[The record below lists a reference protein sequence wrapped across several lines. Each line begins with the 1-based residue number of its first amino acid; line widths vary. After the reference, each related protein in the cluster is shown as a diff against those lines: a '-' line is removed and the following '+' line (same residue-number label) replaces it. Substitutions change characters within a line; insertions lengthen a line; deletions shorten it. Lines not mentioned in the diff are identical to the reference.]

1 MESGEEPAGGCEA
14 AFAEAQRWVEA
25 VTGKSFGTKS
35 FRAALENG
43 VLLCD
48 LINKIK
54 PGIIKKINRLSTPI
68 AGLDNIN
75 VFLKACENIG
85 LKEAQLFHP
94 GDLQDLSNRVTV
106 KPEET
111 NRRVKNVLITLYW
124 LGRKA
129 QSNPHYNGPY
139 LNLKAFEKLLG
150 QALTKALEESSSLK
164 RSGRDSGYGD
174 IWSIDRGEAFS
185 SISHKR
191 DDSFDSL
198 DSFGS
203 RSSASFSSDITL
215 KGGSEGCGSDTD
227 SELPYKMHNS
237 HKDDMSYR
245 RLSAVEP
252 KPLTDFNRFLPSKSK
267 PSAYM
272 PAPLRKKRIE
282 KNEDNRRS
290 WASPVSTESD
300 GTLSSNQKSQ
310 RHLDLKVESNPTIHI
325 HSKFSEYFDDEEERA
340 ISIPDIEKD
349 DLYVRK
355 LNSAVTKAMV
365 SFDKFLPKFWT
376 PEELEWKKIKKYS
389 SKSWYKEFQGFSQF
403 SLLQALQKYT
413 DYLSSETK
421 TKIDPTSG
429 PRLVTCRKNV
439 SFTPGYS
446 QKETE
451 NGELYP
457 DLENDDLFVRRTGAS
472 HVNPVVLQDPDYFK
486 KSSKQEPSLE
496 GEIILQPREEQT
508 VIPDLE
514 KDDMIVRKAQAQ
526 KKAVP
531 LSGAPDK
538 YHPALFPDP
547 WSLPEEI
554 RSKFLCLLEKS
565 STLQEKKNAGMVL
578 SPSLRQKDDMLTR
591 KIDSWKVGS
600 IVQPISF
607 IPGPCSEEDWKKW
620 EAIRE
625 ASKVRHKKRQMVERL
640 FQKLSDEH
648 GSKSLT
654 DISADELQSMRK
666 IRFEELQ
673 KIKAQLQ
680 EQDQRWQ
687 DDLAKWKSRR
697 KSFTSDLQKK
707 KEEREDIE
715 RKTSEVSV
723 RNTKSLK
730 EMQRD
735 REKRDHET
743 YGDNQRTTERKW
755 IYSSYDDVFSEE
767 KTSSRSSVAKDYLVE
782 KDTTDVFKNNE
793 KPLAAPTSKENLQKW
808 ESYATGETQ
817 IPSKSLSEKQSS
829 APLSTH
835 HSVNAQTGSARVSA
849 SLPRSYQKTDTSRL
863 TSVVTPRPFGV
874 HTRGIS
880 SLPRSFTMDD
890 AQKYNGEVD
899 RAKRAPAL
907 FTSNS
912 FSQPETRQPLST
924 TALKSGNEDAE
935 DEEEEEEEE
944 KEEDIKRTYS
954 PISVASAV
962 SQDQDAGSHGLKSE
976 YYTSPDSVTV
986 APSAERR
993 SLPEPEV
1000 SRSRD
1005 QYSEMRISINQKPG
1019 KSHNFGFTANWN
1031 TSGVFVQSIEKGSPA
1046 DLCQLHVD
1054 DEIITVSGTKVSH
1067 MDPAEGEEAIAN
1079 ALETGNL
1086 VMDVRRYGKN
1096 GTSENKWIDA
1106 TSGDHFPTTSSD
1118 ISTKTDFNSSLQNSD
1133 TGAKVIN
1140 GMQADLCS
1148 NEQKESESISLKN
1161 LKRRSQ
1167 FFEQGGSE
1175 SAISDLSVPSI
1186 TVPSRRVWDQEE
1198 ERKRQEKWQKEQER
1212 LLQEKYKREQE
1223 KLREEWLR
1231 AQEEAEKESS
1241 KYQDEEQCVLTAD
1254 TMSITAHV
1262 PLASSWRTV
1271 MGGDADVP
1279 EGGGGSEQGS
1289 QQQQNEKEKDEERR
1303 WLQEEQG
1310 LEEKEILHL
1319 KQKSELQELELEQ
1332 RRKEIEQQYTE
1343 DQKRWAEAEEQHQR
1357 FYKHYDEPKTIED
1370 RSGHFLADRSKSRST
1385 SELDDY
1391 TTNRNGTNNKYLEKS
1406 RNVPDS
1412 QKGSQKEPAMS
1423 QAEAERQQIL
1433 QEMRK
1438 RTSLHT
1444 DNSWIRQRSSSVYK
1458 EPITVHNTLMR
1469 RGESLDNLDSSRTSS
1484 WRHHSWMNQSVSS
1497 SQDYTRPA
1505 PPAGSTSNRAYT
1517 CTPSSNV
1524 APSSTSSVR
1533 TASSTHTLPS
1543 APSPVPCAQSP
1554 TSASQSGSQTRNNV
1568 WLVNATLEDQAR
1580 ELKSE
1585 FETMSSSAMTAI
1597 SDLKLDSQ
1605 PPCEANVDMKPL
1617 LQIEEEVLAADV
1629 DL

>member
-1 MESGEEPAGGCEA
+1 
-14 AFAEAQRWVEA
+14 
-25 VTGKSFGTKS
+25 
-35 FRAALENG
+35 
-43 VLLCD
+43 
-48 LINKIK
+48 
-54 PGIIKKINRLSTPI
+54 
-68 AGLDNIN
+68 
-75 VFLKACENIG
+75 
-85 LKEAQLFHP
+85 
-94 GDLQDLSNRVTV
+94 
-106 KPEET
+106 
-111 NRRVKNVLITLYW
+111 
-124 LGRKA
+124 
-129 QSNPHYNGPY
+129 
-139 LNLKAFEKLLG
+139 
-150 QALTKALEESSSLK
+150 
-164 RSGRDSGYGD
+164 
-174 IWSIDRGEAFS
+174 
-185 SISHKR
+185 
-191 DDSFDSL
+191 
-198 DSFGS
+198 
-203 RSSASFSSDITL
+203 
-215 KGGSEGCGSDTD
+215 
-227 SELPYKMHNS
+227 MHNS

-267 PSAYM
+267 PAAYM

-300 GTLSSNQKSQ
+300 GTLSSQKRSDSEDEDSVYKQ
-310 RHLDLKVESNPTIHI
+310 SSAAIGNEPRLSLDLNSR
-325 HSKFSEYFDDEEERA
+325 YG
-340 ISIPDIEKD
+340 KD
-349 DLYVRK
+349 PNHTKQTAEYVRK
-355 LNSAVTKAMV
+355 SLSQMAEGRKM
-365 SFDKFLPKFWT
+365 
-376 PEELEWKKIKKYS
+376 ES
-389 SKSWYKEFQGFSQF
+389 SDQPSQF

-429 PRLVTCRKNV
+429 PRLITCRKNV
-439 SFTPGYS
+439 SFTPGCS

-457 DLENDDLFVRRTGAS
+457 DLENDDLFVRRTGAF

-486 KSSKQEPSLE
+486 KFSEQEPSLE

-531 LSGAPDK
+531 LSGAPDR

-565 STLQEKKNAGMVL
+565 SMLQEKKNAGVVL
-578 SPSLRQKDDMLTR
+578 SPSSRQKDDMLTR

-600 IVQPISF
+600 VVQPISF

-673 KIKAQLQ
+673 KIKVQLQ

-707 KEEREDIE
+707 KEEREEIE

-743 YGDNQRTTERKW
+743 YGDNQPTTERKW

-767 KTSSRSSVAKDYLVE
+767 KPSSRPSVAKDYLVE
-782 KDTTDVFKNNE
+782 KDTTDGFKNNE
-793 KPLAAPTSKENLQKW
+793 KPLAVPSSTENLQKW

-829 APLSTH
+829 APLSTL

-863 TSVVTPRPFGV
+863 TSVVTPRPFGI

-899 RAKRAPAL
+899 RAKTAPAL

-924 TALKSGNEDAE
+924 TAWKSGVEDA
-935 DEEEEEEEE
+935 EEEEEEG
-944 KEEDIKRTYS
+944 IKRTHV
-954 PISVASAV
+954 PISVASAA
-962 SQDQDAGSHGLKSE
+962 SQDQDAGSHGLKSQ
-976 YYTSPDSVTV
+976 YYTSPDSLTV

-1000 SRSRD
+1000 SRSQD
-1005 QYSEMRISINQKPG
+1005 QYSEMRISINQRPG
-1019 KSHNFGFTANWN
+1019 KSHNFGFTTNWN
-1031 TSGVFVQSIEKGSPA
+1031 NSGVFVQSVEKGSPA

-1054 DEIITVSGTKVSH
+1054 DEIIAVNGTKVSH
-1067 MDPAEGEEAIAN
+1067 MDPSEGEEAIAN

-1096 GTSENKWIDA
+1096 DWGKDQPSLPNVRHKILNLTSLAANIVGTSENKWIDA

-1175 SAISDLSVPSI
+1175 SAISDLPVPSI
-1186 TVPSRRVWDQEE
+1186 SVPRCRVWDQED

-1254 TMSITAHV
+1254 TMSTTAHA

-1271 MGGDADVP
+1271 TGGDAEVP
-1279 EGGGGSEQGS
+1279 EGGGGSEQGA
-1289 QQQQNEKEKDEERR
+1289 QQQQNKGEKDEERK
-1303 WLQEEQG
+1303 WLLEEQG
-1310 LEEKEILHL
+1310 LQEKEILHL

-1332 RRKEIEQQYTE
+1332 RRKEIEQQYAE
-1343 DQKRWAEAEEQHQR
+1343 DQKRWAEAEAEEQHQR
-1357 FYKHYDEPKTIED
+1357 FYKHDDEPETTED

-1391 TTNRNGTNNKYLEKS
+1391 TANRNGQYKKPLGGIARGLLQDELNQKQSVKMQQETKEPEQKVPRRQMLYQMKYNKPEQAGTNNKYLEKS
-1406 RNVPDS
+1406 RNVSDS

-1458 EPITVHNTLMR
+1458 EPITVHSTLMR

-1484 WRHHSWMNQSVSS
+1484 WRQHSWMNQSVSC

-1505 PPAGSTSNRAYT
+1505 PSAGSASNRAYT
-1517 CTPSSNV
+1517 HTPSSSV
-1524 APSSTSSVR
+1524 ASSSTSSVR
-1533 TASSTHTLPS
+1533 TTSLTHTLPS
-1543 APSPVPCAQSP
+1543 APSPVPRAQSP
-1554 TSASQSGSQTRNNV
+1554 TSASQSGSQTRNKSISGKKICSYCNNV
-1568 WLVNATLEDQAR
+1568 LGKGAAMIIESLGLCYHLHCFKCVACKCNLGGSGSGAEVR
-1580 ELKSE
+1580 IRNNELFCNDCYIRFK
-1585 FETMSSSAMTAI
+1585 TG
-1597 SDLKLDSQ
+1597 Q
-1605 PPCEANVDMKPL
+1605 PTSM
-1617 LQIEEEVLAADV
+1617 
-1629 DL
+1629 

>member
-1 MESGEEPAGGCEA
+1 
-14 AFAEAQRWVEA
+14 
-25 VTGKSFGTKS
+25 
-35 FRAALENG
+35 
-43 VLLCD
+43 
-48 LINKIK
+48 
-54 PGIIKKINRLSTPI
+54 
-68 AGLDNIN
+68 
-75 VFLKACENIG
+75 
-85 LKEAQLFHP
+85 
-94 GDLQDLSNRVTV
+94 
-106 KPEET
+106 
-111 NRRVKNVLITLYW
+111 
-124 LGRKA
+124 
-129 QSNPHYNGPY
+129 
-139 LNLKAFEKLLG
+139 
-150 QALTKALEESSSLK
+150 
-164 RSGRDSGYGD
+164 
-174 IWSIDRGEAFS
+174 
-185 SISHKR
+185 
-191 DDSFDSL
+191 
-198 DSFGS
+198 
-203 RSSASFSSDITL
+203 
-215 KGGSEGCGSDTD
+215 
-227 SELPYKMHNS
+227 MHNS

-267 PSAYM
+267 PAAYM

-310 RHLDLKVESNPTIHI
+310 RHSDLKVESNPTIHI
-325 HSKFSEYFDDEEERA
+325 HSKFSEYSDDGEERA

-389 SKSWYKEFQGFSQF
+389 SKPWYKEFQGFSQKRSDSEDEDSVYKQSSAAIGNEPRLSLDLNSHYGKDPNHTKQTAEYARKSLSQMAEGRKMESSDQPSQF

-439 SFTPGYS
+439 SFTPGCS

-486 KSSKQEPSLE
+486 KSSEQEPSLE

-531 LSGAPDK
+531 LSGAPDR

-565 STLQEKKNAGMVL
+565 SMLQEKKNAGVVL
-578 SPSLRQKDDMLTR
+578 SPSSRQKDDMLTR

-673 KIKAQLQ
+673 KIKVQLQ

-707 KEEREDIE
+707 KEEREEIE

-743 YGDNQRTTERKW
+743 YGDNQPATEHKW
-755 IYSSYDDVFSEE
+755 IYSSYDDVFSVE
-767 KTSSRSSVAKDYLVE
+767 KPSSRPSVAKDYLVE
-782 KDTTDVFKNNE
+782 KDTTDGFKNNE
-793 KPLAAPTSKENLQKW
+793 KPLAVPSSTENLQKW

-924 TALKSGNEDAE
+924 TAWKSGVEDAE
-935 DEEEEEEEE
+935 DEEEEEEG
-944 KEEDIKRTYS
+944 IKRTHL
-954 PISVASAV
+954 PISVASTA

-976 YYTSPDSVTV
+976 YYTSPDSLTV

-1000 SRSRD
+1000 SRSQD
-1005 QYSEMRISINQKPG
+1005 QYSEMRISINQRPG
-1019 KSHNFGFTANWN
+1019 KRHNFGFTTNWN
-1031 TSGVFVQSIEKGSPA
+1031 TSGVFVQSVEKGSPA

-1054 DEIITVSGTKVSH
+1054 DEIIAVNGTKVSH
-1067 MDPAEGEEAIAN
+1067 MDPPEGEEAIAN

-1175 SAISDLSVPSI
+1175 SAISDLPVPSI
-1186 TVPSRRVWDQEE
+1186 SVPRCRVWDQED

-1254 TMSITAHV
+1254 TMSITAHA

-1279 EGGGGSEQGS
+1279 EGGGGSEQGA
-1289 QQQQNEKEKDEERR
+1289 QQQQNKEEKDEEKR

-1310 LEEKEILHL
+1310 LQEKEILHL

-1332 RRKEIEQQYTE
+1332 RRKEIEQQYAE
-1343 DQKRWAEAEEQHQR
+1343 DQKRWAEAEAEEQHQR
-1357 FYKHYDEPKTIED
+1357 FYKHYDEPKSIED

-1391 TTNRNGTNNKYLEKS
+1391 TTNRNGMNNKYLEKS
-1406 RNVPDS
+1406 RTVSDS

-1458 EPITVHNTLMR
+1458 EPITVHSTLMR

-1505 PPAGSTSNRAYT
+1505 PSAGSASNRAYAY
-1517 CTPSSNV
+1517 TPSSNV
-1524 APSSTSSVR
+1524 TSSSTTSVR

-1543 APSPVPCAQSP
+1543 APSPVPRAQSP

-1568 WLVNATLEDQAR
+1568 WVVNAALEDQAQ

-1585 FETMSSSAMTAI
+1585 SETMSSSAMTAI

-1617 LQIEEEVLAADV
+1617 LQIEEEVVAANV

>member
-1 MESGEEPAGGCEA
+1 
-14 AFAEAQRWVEA
+14 
-25 VTGKSFGTKS
+25 
-35 FRAALENG
+35 
-43 VLLCD
+43 
-48 LINKIK
+48 
-54 PGIIKKINRLSTPI
+54 
-68 AGLDNIN
+68 
-75 VFLKACENIG
+75 
-85 LKEAQLFHP
+85 
-94 GDLQDLSNRVTV
+94 
-106 KPEET
+106 
-111 NRRVKNVLITLYW
+111 
-124 LGRKA
+124 
-129 QSNPHYNGPY
+129 
-139 LNLKAFEKLLG
+139 
-150 QALTKALEESSSLK
+150 
-164 RSGRDSGYGD
+164 
-174 IWSIDRGEAFS
+174 
-185 SISHKR
+185 
-191 DDSFDSL
+191 
-198 DSFGS
+198 
-203 RSSASFSSDITL
+203 
-215 KGGSEGCGSDTD
+215 
-227 SELPYKMHNS
+227 MHNS

-267 PSAYM
+267 PAAYM

-300 GTLSSNQKSQ
+300 GTLSS
-310 RHLDLKVESNPTIHI
+310 
-325 HSKFSEYFDDEEERA
+325 
-340 ISIPDIEKD
+340 
-349 DLYVRK
+349 
-355 LNSAVTKAMV
+355 
-365 SFDKFLPKFWT
+365 
-376 PEELEWKKIKKYS
+376 
-389 SKSWYKEFQGFSQF
+389 QF

-429 PRLVTCRKNV
+429 PRLITCRKNV
-439 SFTPGYS
+439 SFTPGCS

-457 DLENDDLFVRRTGAS
+457 DLENDDLFVRRTGAF

-486 KSSKQEPSLE
+486 KFSEQEPSLE

-531 LSGAPDK
+531 LSGAPDR

-565 STLQEKKNAGMVL
+565 SMLQEKKNAGVVL
-578 SPSLRQKDDMLTR
+578 SPSSRQKDDMLTR

-600 IVQPISF
+600 VVQPISF

-673 KIKAQLQ
+673 KIKVQLQ

-707 KEEREDIE
+707 KEEREEIE

-743 YGDNQRTTERKW
+743 YGDNQPTTERKW

-767 KTSSRSSVAKDYLVE
+767 KPSSRPSVAKDYLVE
-782 KDTTDVFKNNE
+782 KDTTDGFKNNE
-793 KPLAAPTSKENLQKW
+793 KPLAVPSSTENLQKW

-829 APLSTH
+829 APLSTL

-863 TSVVTPRPFGV
+863 TSVVTPRPFGI

-899 RAKRAPAL
+899 RAKTAPAL

-924 TALKSGNEDAE
+924 TAWKSGVEDA
-935 DEEEEEEEE
+935 EEEEEEG
-944 KEEDIKRTYS
+944 IKRTHV
-954 PISVASAV
+954 PISVASAA
-962 SQDQDAGSHGLKSE
+962 SQDQDAGSHGLKSQ
-976 YYTSPDSVTV
+976 YYTSPDSLTV

-1000 SRSRD
+1000 SRSQD
-1005 QYSEMRISINQKPG
+1005 QYSEMRISINQRPG
-1019 KSHNFGFTANWN
+1019 KSHNFGFTTNWN
-1031 TSGVFVQSIEKGSPA
+1031 NSGVFVQSVEKGSPA

-1054 DEIITVSGTKVSH
+1054 DEIIAVNGTKVSH
-1067 MDPAEGEEAIAN
+1067 MDPSEGEEAIAN

-1096 GTSENKWIDA
+1096 DWGKDQPSLPNVRHKILNLTSLAANIVGTSENKWIDA

-1175 SAISDLSVPSI
+1175 SAISDLPVPSI
-1186 TVPSRRVWDQEE
+1186 SVPRCRVWDQED

-1254 TMSITAHV
+1254 TMSTTAHA

-1271 MGGDADVP
+1271 TGGDAEVP
-1279 EGGGGSEQGS
+1279 EGGGGSEQGA
-1289 QQQQNEKEKDEERR
+1289 QQQQNKGEKDEERK
-1303 WLQEEQG
+1303 WLLEEQG
-1310 LEEKEILHL
+1310 LQEKEILHL

-1332 RRKEIEQQYTE
+1332 RRKEIEQQYAE
-1343 DQKRWAEAEEQHQR
+1343 DQKRWAEAEAEEQHQR
-1357 FYKHYDEPKTIED
+1357 FYKHDDEPETTED

-1391 TTNRNGTNNKYLEKS
+1391 TANRNGQYKKPLGGIARGLLQDELNQKQSVKMQQETKEPEQKVPRRQMLYQMKYNKPEQAGTNNKYLEKS
-1406 RNVPDS
+1406 RNVSDS

-1458 EPITVHNTLMR
+1458 EPITVHSTLMR

-1484 WRHHSWMNQSVSS
+1484 WRQHSWMNQSVSC

-1505 PPAGSTSNRAYT
+1505 PSAGSASNRAYT
-1517 CTPSSNV
+1517 HTPSSSV
-1524 APSSTSSVR
+1524 ASSSTSSVR
-1533 TASSTHTLPS
+1533 TTSLTHTLPS
-1543 APSPVPCAQSP
+1543 APSPVPRAQSP
-1554 TSASQSGSQTRNNV
+1554 TSASQSGSQTRNKSISGKKICSYCNNV
-1568 WLVNATLEDQAR
+1568 LGKGAAMIIESLGLCYHLHCFKCVACKCNLGGSGSGAEVR
-1580 ELKSE
+1580 IRNNELFCNDCYIRFK
-1585 FETMSSSAMTAI
+1585 TG
-1597 SDLKLDSQ
+1597 Q
-1605 PPCEANVDMKPL
+1605 PTSM
-1617 LQIEEEVLAADV
+1617 
-1629 DL
+1629 

>member
-1 MESGEEPAGGCEA
+1 
-14 AFAEAQRWVEA
+14 
-25 VTGKSFGTKS
+25 
-35 FRAALENG
+35 
-43 VLLCD
+43 
-48 LINKIK
+48 
-54 PGIIKKINRLSTPI
+54 
-68 AGLDNIN
+68 
-75 VFLKACENIG
+75 
-85 LKEAQLFHP
+85 
-94 GDLQDLSNRVTV
+94 
-106 KPEET
+106 
-111 NRRVKNVLITLYW
+111 
-124 LGRKA
+124 
-129 QSNPHYNGPY
+129 
-139 LNLKAFEKLLG
+139 
-150 QALTKALEESSSLK
+150 
-164 RSGRDSGYGD
+164 
-174 IWSIDRGEAFS
+174 
-185 SISHKR
+185 
-191 DDSFDSL
+191 
-198 DSFGS
+198 
-203 RSSASFSSDITL
+203 
-215 KGGSEGCGSDTD
+215 
-227 SELPYKMHNS
+227 MHNS

-267 PSAYM
+267 PAAYM

-300 GTLSSNQKSQ
+300 GTLSSQKRSDSEDEDSVYKQ
-310 RHLDLKVESNPTIHI
+310 SSAAIGNEPRLSLDLNSR
-325 HSKFSEYFDDEEERA
+325 YG
-340 ISIPDIEKD
+340 KD
-349 DLYVRK
+349 PNHTKQTAEYVRK
-355 LNSAVTKAMV
+355 SLSQMAEGRKM
-365 SFDKFLPKFWT
+365 
-376 PEELEWKKIKKYS
+376 ES
-389 SKSWYKEFQGFSQF
+389 SDQPSQF

-429 PRLVTCRKNV
+429 PRLITCRKNV
-439 SFTPGYS
+439 SFTPGCS

-457 DLENDDLFVRRTGAS
+457 DLENDDLFVRRTGAF

-486 KSSKQEPSLE
+486 KFSEQEPSLE

-531 LSGAPDK
+531 LSGAPDR

-565 STLQEKKNAGMVL
+565 SMLQEKKNAGVVL
-578 SPSLRQKDDMLTR
+578 SPSSRQKDDMLTR

-600 IVQPISF
+600 VVQPISF

-673 KIKAQLQ
+673 KIKVQLQ

-707 KEEREDIE
+707 KEEREEIE

-743 YGDNQRTTERKW
+743 YGDNQPTTERKW

-767 KTSSRSSVAKDYLVE
+767 KPSSRPSVAKDYLVE
-782 KDTTDVFKNNE
+782 KDTTDGFKNNE
-793 KPLAAPTSKENLQKW
+793 KPLAVPSSTENLQKW

-829 APLSTH
+829 APLSTL

-863 TSVVTPRPFGV
+863 TSVVTPRPFGI

-899 RAKRAPAL
+899 RAKTAPAL

-924 TALKSGNEDAE
+924 TAWKSGVEDA
-935 DEEEEEEEE
+935 EEEEEEG
-944 KEEDIKRTYS
+944 IKRTHV
-954 PISVASAV
+954 PISVASAA
-962 SQDQDAGSHGLKSE
+962 SQDQDAGSHGLKSQ
-976 YYTSPDSVTV
+976 YYTSPDSLTV

-1000 SRSRD
+1000 SRSQD
-1005 QYSEMRISINQKPG
+1005 QYSEMRISINQRPG
-1019 KSHNFGFTANWN
+1019 KSHNFGFTTNWN
-1031 TSGVFVQSIEKGSPA
+1031 NSGVFVQSVEKGSPA

-1054 DEIITVSGTKVSH
+1054 DEIIAVNGTKVSH
-1067 MDPAEGEEAIAN
+1067 MDPSEGEEAIAN

-1096 GTSENKWIDA
+1096 DWGKDQPSLPNVRHKILNLTSLAANIVGTSENKWIDA

-1175 SAISDLSVPSI
+1175 SAISDLPVPSI
-1186 TVPSRRVWDQEE
+1186 SVPRCRVWDQED

-1254 TMSITAHV
+1254 TMSTTAHA

-1271 MGGDADVP
+1271 TGGDAEVP
-1279 EGGGGSEQGS
+1279 EGGGGSEQGA
-1289 QQQQNEKEKDEERR
+1289 QQQQNKGEKDEERK
-1303 WLQEEQG
+1303 WLLEEQG
-1310 LEEKEILHL
+1310 LQEKEILHL

-1332 RRKEIEQQYTE
+1332 RRKEIEQQYAE
-1343 DQKRWAEAEEQHQR
+1343 DQKRWAEAEAEEQHQR
-1357 FYKHYDEPKTIED
+1357 FYKHDDEPETTED

-1391 TTNRNGTNNKYLEKS
+1391 TANRNGQYKKPLGGIARGLLQDELNQKQSVKMQQETKEPEQKVPRRQMLYQMKYNKPEQGTNNKYLEKS
-1406 RNVPDS
+1406 RNVSDS

-1458 EPITVHNTLMR
+1458 EPITVHSTLMR

-1484 WRHHSWMNQSVSS
+1484 WRQHSWMNQSVSC

-1505 PPAGSTSNRAYT
+1505 PSAGSASNRAYT
-1517 CTPSSNV
+1517 HTPSSSV
-1524 APSSTSSVR
+1524 ASSSTSSVR
-1533 TASSTHTLPS
+1533 TTSLTHTLPS
-1543 APSPVPCAQSP
+1543 APSPVPRAQSP
-1554 TSASQSGSQTRNNV
+1554 TSASQSGSQTRNKSISGKKICSYCNNV
-1568 WLVNATLEDQAR
+1568 LGKGAAMIIESLGLCYHLHCFKCVACKCNLGGSGSGAEVR
-1580 ELKSE
+1580 IRNNELFCNDCYIRFK
-1585 FETMSSSAMTAI
+1585 TG
-1597 SDLKLDSQ
+1597 Q
-1605 PPCEANVDMKPL
+1605 PTSM
-1617 LQIEEEVLAADV
+1617 
-1629 DL
+1629 

>member
-300 GTLSSNQKSQ
+300 GTLS
-310 RHLDLKVESNPTIHI
+310 
-325 HSKFSEYFDDEEERA
+325 
-340 ISIPDIEKD
+340 
-349 DLYVRK
+349 
-355 LNSAVTKAMV
+355 
-365 SFDKFLPKFWT
+365 
-376 PEELEWKKIKKYS
+376 
-389 SKSWYKEFQGFSQF
+389 
-403 SLLQALQKYT
+403 
-413 DYLSSETK
+413 
-421 TKIDPTSG
+421 
-429 PRLVTCRKNV
+429 
-439 SFTPGYS
+439 
-446 QKETE
+446 
-451 NGELYP
+451 
-457 DLENDDLFVRRTGAS
+457 
-472 HVNPVVLQDPDYFK
+472 
-486 KSSKQEPSLE
+486 
-496 GEIILQPREEQT
+496 
-508 VIPDLE
+508 
-514 KDDMIVRKAQAQ
+514 
-526 KKAVP
+526 
-531 LSGAPDK
+531 
-538 YHPALFPDP
+538 
-547 WSLPEEI
+547 
-554 RSKFLCLLEKS
+554 
-565 STLQEKKNAGMVL
+565 
-578 SPSLRQKDDMLTR
+578 
-591 KIDSWKVGS
+591 
-600 IVQPISF
+600 
-607 IPGPCSEEDWKKW
+607 
-620 EAIRE
+620 
-625 ASKVRHKKRQMVERL
+625 RL

-1096 GTSENKWIDA
+1096 DWGKDQPSLPYLRHKILNLTSLAANIVGTSENKWIDA

-1148 NEQKESESISLKN
+1148 NEQK
-1161 LKRRSQ
+1161 
-1167 FFEQGGSE
+1167 GGSE

-1391 TTNRNGTNNKYLEKS
+1391 TTNRNGQYEKPLGGIARGLLQDELNQKQSVKMQQETKEPEQKAPRRQMLYHMKYNNPKQAGTNNKYLEKS

-1554 TSASQSGSQTRNNV
+1554 TSASQSGSQTRNKSISGKKICSYCNNV
-1568 WLVNATLEDQAR
+1568 LGKGAAMIIESLGLCYHLHCFKCVACKCNLGGSGSGAEVR
-1580 ELKSE
+1580 IRNNELFCNDCYIRFK
-1585 FETMSSSAMTAI
+1585 TG
-1597 SDLKLDSQ
+1597 Q
-1605 PPCEANVDMKPL
+1605 PTSM
-1617 LQIEEEVLAADV
+1617 
-1629 DL
+1629 

>member
-1 MESGEEPAGGCEA
+1 
-14 AFAEAQRWVEA
+14 
-25 VTGKSFGTKS
+25 
-35 FRAALENG
+35 
-43 VLLCD
+43 
-48 LINKIK
+48 
-54 PGIIKKINRLSTPI
+54 
-68 AGLDNIN
+68 
-75 VFLKACENIG
+75 
-85 LKEAQLFHP
+85 
-94 GDLQDLSNRVTV
+94 
-106 KPEET
+106 
-111 NRRVKNVLITLYW
+111 
-124 LGRKA
+124 
-129 QSNPHYNGPY
+129 
-139 LNLKAFEKLLG
+139 
-150 QALTKALEESSSLK
+150 
-164 RSGRDSGYGD
+164 
-174 IWSIDRGEAFS
+174 
-185 SISHKR
+185 
-191 DDSFDSL
+191 
-198 DSFGS
+198 
-203 RSSASFSSDITL
+203 
-215 KGGSEGCGSDTD
+215 
-227 SELPYKMHNS
+227 MHNS

-267 PSAYM
+267 PAAYM

-300 GTLSSNQKSQ
+300 GTLSSQKRSDSEDEDSVYKQ
-310 RHLDLKVESNPTIHI
+310 SSAAIGNEPRLSLDLNSR
-325 HSKFSEYFDDEEERA
+325 YG
-340 ISIPDIEKD
+340 KD
-349 DLYVRK
+349 PNHTKQTAEYVRK
-355 LNSAVTKAMV
+355 SLSQMAEGRKM
-365 SFDKFLPKFWT
+365 
-376 PEELEWKKIKKYS
+376 ES
-389 SKSWYKEFQGFSQF
+389 SDQPSQF

-429 PRLVTCRKNV
+429 PRLITCRKNV
-439 SFTPGYS
+439 SFTPGCS

-457 DLENDDLFVRRTGAS
+457 DLENDDLFVRRTGAF

-486 KSSKQEPSLE
+486 KFSEQEPSLE

-531 LSGAPDK
+531 LSGAPDR

-565 STLQEKKNAGMVL
+565 SMLQEKKNAGVVL
-578 SPSLRQKDDMLTR
+578 SPSSRQKDDMLTR

-600 IVQPISF
+600 VVQPISF

-673 KIKAQLQ
+673 KIKVQLQ

-707 KEEREDIE
+707 KEEREEIE

-743 YGDNQRTTERKW
+743 YGDNQPTTERKW

-767 KTSSRSSVAKDYLVE
+767 KPSSRPSVAKDYLVE
-782 KDTTDVFKNNE
+782 KDTTDGFKNNE
-793 KPLAAPTSKENLQKW
+793 KPLAVPSSTENLQKW

-829 APLSTH
+829 APLSTL

-863 TSVVTPRPFGV
+863 TSVVTPRPFGI

-899 RAKRAPAL
+899 RAKTAPAL

-924 TALKSGNEDAE
+924 TAWKSGVEDA
-935 DEEEEEEEE
+935 EEEEEEG
-944 KEEDIKRTYS
+944 IKRTHV
-954 PISVASAV
+954 PISVASAA
-962 SQDQDAGSHGLKSE
+962 SQDQDAGSHGLKSQ
-976 YYTSPDSVTV
+976 YYTSPDSLTV

-1000 SRSRD
+1000 SRSQD
-1005 QYSEMRISINQKPG
+1005 QYSEMRISINQRPG
-1019 KSHNFGFTANWN
+1019 KSHNFGFTTNWN
-1031 TSGVFVQSIEKGSPA
+1031 NSGVFVQSVEKGSPA

-1054 DEIITVSGTKVSH
+1054 DEIIAVNGTKVSH
-1067 MDPAEGEEAIAN
+1067 MDPSEGEEAIAN

-1096 GTSENKWIDA
+1096 DWGKDQPSLPNVRHKILNLTSLAANIVGTSENKWIDA

-1175 SAISDLSVPSI
+1175 SAISDLPVPSI
-1186 TVPSRRVWDQEE
+1186 SVPRCRVWDQED

-1254 TMSITAHV
+1254 TMSTTAHA

-1271 MGGDADVP
+1271 TGGDAEVP
-1279 EGGGGSEQGS
+1279 EGGGGSEQGA
-1289 QQQQNEKEKDEERR
+1289 QQQQNKGEKDEERK
-1303 WLQEEQG
+1303 WLLEEQG
-1310 LEEKEILHL
+1310 LQEKEILHL

-1332 RRKEIEQQYTE
+1332 RRKEIEQQYAE
-1343 DQKRWAEAEEQHQR
+1343 DQKRWAEAEAEEQHQR
-1357 FYKHYDEPKTIED
+1357 FYKHDDEPETTED

-1391 TTNRNGTNNKYLEKS
+1391 TANRNGQYKKPLGGIARGLLQDELNQKQSVKMQQETKEPEQKVPRRQMLYQMKYNKPEQAGTNNKYLEKS
-1406 RNVPDS
+1406 RNVSDS

-1458 EPITVHNTLMR
+1458 EPITVHSTLMR

-1484 WRHHSWMNQSVSS
+1484 WRQHSWMNQSVSC

-1505 PPAGSTSNRAYT
+1505 PSAGSASNRAYT
-1517 CTPSSNV
+1517 HTPSSSV
-1524 APSSTSSVR
+1524 ASSSTSSVR
-1533 TASSTHTLPS
+1533 TTSLTHTLPS
-1543 APSPVPCAQSP
+1543 APSPVPRAQSP

-1568 WLVNATLEDQAR
+1568 WLVNATLEDQAQ

-1585 FETMSSSAMTAI
+1585 SETMSSSAMTAI

-1605 PPCEANVDMKPL
+1605 PPCEANIDMKPL
-1617 LQIEEEVLAADV
+1617 LQIEEEVVAADV

>member
-1 MESGEEPAGGCEA
+1 M
-14 AFAEAQRWVEA
+14 A

-215 KGGSEGCGSDTD
+215 KGGSEGCGSDTE

-267 PSAYM
+267 PAAYM

-300 GTLSSNQKSQ
+300 GTLS
-310 RHLDLKVESNPTIHI
+310 
-325 HSKFSEYFDDEEERA
+325 
-340 ISIPDIEKD
+340 
-349 DLYVRK
+349 
-355 LNSAVTKAMV
+355 
-365 SFDKFLPKFWT
+365 
-376 PEELEWKKIKKYS
+376 
-389 SKSWYKEFQGFSQF
+389 
-403 SLLQALQKYT
+403 
-413 DYLSSETK
+413 
-421 TKIDPTSG
+421 
-429 PRLVTCRKNV
+429 
-439 SFTPGYS
+439 
-446 QKETE
+446 
-451 NGELYP
+451 
-457 DLENDDLFVRRTGAS
+457 
-472 HVNPVVLQDPDYFK
+472 
-486 KSSKQEPSLE
+486 
-496 GEIILQPREEQT
+496 
-508 VIPDLE
+508 
-514 KDDMIVRKAQAQ
+514 
-526 KKAVP
+526 
-531 LSGAPDK
+531 
-538 YHPALFPDP
+538 
-547 WSLPEEI
+547 
-554 RSKFLCLLEKS
+554 
-565 STLQEKKNAGMVL
+565 
-578 SPSLRQKDDMLTR
+578 
-591 KIDSWKVGS
+591 
-600 IVQPISF
+600 
-607 IPGPCSEEDWKKW
+607 
-620 EAIRE
+620 
-625 ASKVRHKKRQMVERL
+625 RL

-673 KIKAQLQ
+673 KIKVQLQ

-707 KEEREDIE
+707 KEEREEIE

-743 YGDNQRTTERKW
+743 YGDNQPTTERKW

-767 KTSSRSSVAKDYLVE
+767 KPSSRPSVAKDYLVE
-782 KDTTDVFKNNE
+782 KDTTDGFKNNE
-793 KPLAAPTSKENLQKW
+793 KPLAVPSSTENLQKW

-829 APLSTH
+829 APLSTL

-863 TSVVTPRPFGV
+863 TSVVTPRPFGI

-899 RAKRAPAL
+899 RAKTAPAL

-924 TALKSGNEDAE
+924 TAWKSGVEDA
-935 DEEEEEEEE
+935 EEEEEE
-944 KEEDIKRTYS
+944 
-954 PISVASAV
+954 
-962 SQDQDAGSHGLKSE
+962 
-976 YYTSPDSVTV
+976 V

-1000 SRSRD
+1000 SRSQD
-1005 QYSEMRISINQKPG
+1005 QYSEMRISINQRPG
-1019 KSHNFGFTANWN
+1019 KSHNFGFTTNWN
-1031 TSGVFVQSIEKGSPA
+1031 NSGVFVQSVEKGSPA

-1054 DEIITVSGTKVSH
+1054 DEIIAVNGTKVSH
-1067 MDPAEGEEAIAN
+1067 MDPSEGEEAIAN

-1096 GTSENKWIDA
+1096 DWGKDQPSLPNVRHKILNLTSLAANIVGTSENKWIDA

-1175 SAISDLSVPSI
+1175 SAISDLPVPSI
-1186 TVPSRRVWDQEE
+1186 SVPRCRVWDQED

-1254 TMSITAHV
+1254 TMSTTAHA

-1271 MGGDADVP
+1271 TGGDAEVP
-1279 EGGGGSEQGS
+1279 EGGGGSEQGA
-1289 QQQQNEKEKDEERR
+1289 QQQQNKGEKDEERK
-1303 WLQEEQG
+1303 WLLEEQG
-1310 LEEKEILHL
+1310 LQEKEILHL

-1332 RRKEIEQQYTE
+1332 RRKEIEQQYAE
-1343 DQKRWAEAEEQHQR
+1343 DQKRWAEAEAEEQHQR
-1357 FYKHYDEPKTIED
+1357 FYKHDDEPETTED

-1391 TTNRNGTNNKYLEKS
+1391 TANRNGTNNKYLEKS
-1406 RNVPDS
+1406 RNVSDS

-1458 EPITVHNTLMR
+1458 EPITVHSTLMR

-1484 WRHHSWMNQSVSS
+1484 WRQHSWMNQSVSC

-1505 PPAGSTSNRAYT
+1505 PSAGSASNRAYT
-1517 CTPSSNV
+1517 HTPSSSV
-1524 APSSTSSVR
+1524 ASSSTSSVR
-1533 TASSTHTLPS
+1533 TTSLTHTLPS
-1543 APSPVPCAQSP
+1543 APSPVPRAQSP
-1554 TSASQSGSQTRNNV
+1554 TSASQSGSQTRNKSISGKKICSYCNNV
-1568 WLVNATLEDQAR
+1568 LGKGAAMIIESLGLCYHLHCFKCVACKCNLGGSGSGAEVR
-1580 ELKSE
+1580 IRNNELFCNDCYIRFK
-1585 FETMSSSAMTAI
+1585 TG
-1597 SDLKLDSQ
+1597 Q
-1605 PPCEANVDMKPL
+1605 PTSM
-1617 LQIEEEVLAADV
+1617 
-1629 DL
+1629 

>member
-1 MESGEEPAGGCEA
+1 
-14 AFAEAQRWVEA
+14 
-25 VTGKSFGTKS
+25 
-35 FRAALENG
+35 
-43 VLLCD
+43 
-48 LINKIK
+48 
-54 PGIIKKINRLSTPI
+54 
-68 AGLDNIN
+68 
-75 VFLKACENIG
+75 
-85 LKEAQLFHP
+85 
-94 GDLQDLSNRVTV
+94 
-106 KPEET
+106 
-111 NRRVKNVLITLYW
+111 
-124 LGRKA
+124 
-129 QSNPHYNGPY
+129 
-139 LNLKAFEKLLG
+139 
-150 QALTKALEESSSLK
+150 
-164 RSGRDSGYGD
+164 
-174 IWSIDRGEAFS
+174 
-185 SISHKR
+185 
-191 DDSFDSL
+191 
-198 DSFGS
+198 
-203 RSSASFSSDITL
+203 
-215 KGGSEGCGSDTD
+215 
-227 SELPYKMHNS
+227 MHNS

-267 PSAYM
+267 PAAYM

-300 GTLSSNQKSQ
+300 GTLSSQKRSDSEDEDSVYKQ
-310 RHLDLKVESNPTIHI
+310 SSAAIGNEPRLSLDLNSR
-325 HSKFSEYFDDEEERA
+325 YG
-340 ISIPDIEKD
+340 KD
-349 DLYVRK
+349 PNHTKQTAEYVRK
-355 LNSAVTKAMV
+355 SLSQMAEGRKM
-365 SFDKFLPKFWT
+365 
-376 PEELEWKKIKKYS
+376 ES
-389 SKSWYKEFQGFSQF
+389 SDQPSQF

-429 PRLVTCRKNV
+429 PRLITCRKNV
-439 SFTPGYS
+439 SFTPGCS

-457 DLENDDLFVRRTGAS
+457 DLENDDLFVRRTGAF

-486 KSSKQEPSLE
+486 KFSEQEPSLE

-531 LSGAPDK
+531 LSGAPDR

-565 STLQEKKNAGMVL
+565 SMLQEKKNAGVVL
-578 SPSLRQKDDMLTR
+578 SPSSRQKDDMLTR

-600 IVQPISF
+600 VVQPISF

-673 KIKAQLQ
+673 KIKVQLQ

-707 KEEREDIE
+707 KEEREEIE

-743 YGDNQRTTERKW
+743 YGDNQPTTERKW

-767 KTSSRSSVAKDYLVE
+767 KPSSRPSVAKDYLVE
-782 KDTTDVFKNNE
+782 KDTTDGFKNNE
-793 KPLAAPTSKENLQKW
+793 KPLAVPSSTENLQKW

-829 APLSTH
+829 APLSTL

-863 TSVVTPRPFGV
+863 TSVVTPRPFGI

-899 RAKRAPAL
+899 RAKTAPAL

-924 TALKSGNEDAE
+924 TAWKSGVEDA
-935 DEEEEEEEE
+935 EEEEEEG
-944 KEEDIKRTYS
+944 IKRTHV
-954 PISVASAV
+954 PISVASAA
-962 SQDQDAGSHGLKSE
+962 SQDQDAGSHGLKSQ
-976 YYTSPDSVTV
+976 YYTSPDSLTV

-1000 SRSRD
+1000 SRSQD
-1005 QYSEMRISINQKPG
+1005 QYSEMRISINQRPG
-1019 KSHNFGFTANWN
+1019 KSHNFGFTTNWN
-1031 TSGVFVQSIEKGSPA
+1031 NSGVFVQSVEKGSPA

-1054 DEIITVSGTKVSH
+1054 DEIIAVNGTKVSH
-1067 MDPAEGEEAIAN
+1067 MDPSEGEEAIAN

-1096 GTSENKWIDA
+1096 DWGKDQPSLPNVRHKILNLTSLAANIVGTSENKWIDA

-1175 SAISDLSVPSI
+1175 SAISDLPVPSI
-1186 TVPSRRVWDQEE
+1186 SVPRCRVWDQED

-1254 TMSITAHV
+1254 TMSTTAHA

-1271 MGGDADVP
+1271 TGGDAEVP
-1279 EGGGGSEQGS
+1279 EGGGGSEQGA
-1289 QQQQNEKEKDEERR
+1289 QQQQNKGEKDEERK
-1303 WLQEEQG
+1303 WLLEEQG
-1310 LEEKEILHL
+1310 LQEKEILHL

-1332 RRKEIEQQYTE
+1332 RRKEIEQQYAE
-1343 DQKRWAEAEEQHQR
+1343 DQKRWAEAEAEEQHQR
-1357 FYKHYDEPKTIED
+1357 FYKHDDEPETTED

-1391 TTNRNGTNNKYLEKS
+1391 TANRNAGTNNKYLEKS
-1406 RNVPDS
+1406 RNVSDS

-1458 EPITVHNTLMR
+1458 EPITVHSTLMR

-1484 WRHHSWMNQSVSS
+1484 WRQHSWMNQSVSC

-1505 PPAGSTSNRAYT
+1505 PSAGSASNRAYT
-1517 CTPSSNV
+1517 HTPSSSV
-1524 APSSTSSVR
+1524 ASSSTSSVR
-1533 TASSTHTLPS
+1533 TTSLTHTLPS
-1543 APSPVPCAQSP
+1543 APSPVPRAQSP
-1554 TSASQSGSQTRNNV
+1554 TSASQSGSQTRNKSISGKKICSYCNNV
-1568 WLVNATLEDQAR
+1568 LGKGAAMIIESLGLCYHLHCFKCVACKCNLGGSGSGAEVR
-1580 ELKSE
+1580 IRNNELFCNDCYIRFK
-1585 FETMSSSAMTAI
+1585 TG
-1597 SDLKLDSQ
+1597 Q
-1605 PPCEANVDMKPL
+1605 PTSM
-1617 LQIEEEVLAADV
+1617 
-1629 DL
+1629 

>member
-1 MESGEEPAGGCEA
+1 
-14 AFAEAQRWVEA
+14 
-25 VTGKSFGTKS
+25 
-35 FRAALENG
+35 
-43 VLLCD
+43 
-48 LINKIK
+48 
-54 PGIIKKINRLSTPI
+54 
-68 AGLDNIN
+68 
-75 VFLKACENIG
+75 
-85 LKEAQLFHP
+85 
-94 GDLQDLSNRVTV
+94 
-106 KPEET
+106 
-111 NRRVKNVLITLYW
+111 
-124 LGRKA
+124 
-129 QSNPHYNGPY
+129 
-139 LNLKAFEKLLG
+139 
-150 QALTKALEESSSLK
+150 
-164 RSGRDSGYGD
+164 
-174 IWSIDRGEAFS
+174 
-185 SISHKR
+185 
-191 DDSFDSL
+191 
-198 DSFGS
+198 
-203 RSSASFSSDITL
+203 
-215 KGGSEGCGSDTD
+215 
-227 SELPYKMHNS
+227 MHNS

-267 PSAYM
+267 PAAYM

-300 GTLSSNQKSQ
+300 GTLS
-310 RHLDLKVESNPTIHI
+310 
-325 HSKFSEYFDDEEERA
+325 
-340 ISIPDIEKD
+340 
-349 DLYVRK
+349 
-355 LNSAVTKAMV
+355 
-365 SFDKFLPKFWT
+365 
-376 PEELEWKKIKKYS
+376 
-389 SKSWYKEFQGFSQF
+389 
-403 SLLQALQKYT
+403 
-413 DYLSSETK
+413 
-421 TKIDPTSG
+421 
-429 PRLVTCRKNV
+429 
-439 SFTPGYS
+439 
-446 QKETE
+446 
-451 NGELYP
+451 
-457 DLENDDLFVRRTGAS
+457 
-472 HVNPVVLQDPDYFK
+472 
-486 KSSKQEPSLE
+486 
-496 GEIILQPREEQT
+496 
-508 VIPDLE
+508 
-514 KDDMIVRKAQAQ
+514 
-526 KKAVP
+526 
-531 LSGAPDK
+531 
-538 YHPALFPDP
+538 
-547 WSLPEEI
+547 
-554 RSKFLCLLEKS
+554 
-565 STLQEKKNAGMVL
+565 
-578 SPSLRQKDDMLTR
+578 
-591 KIDSWKVGS
+591 
-600 IVQPISF
+600 
-607 IPGPCSEEDWKKW
+607 
-620 EAIRE
+620 
-625 ASKVRHKKRQMVERL
+625 RL

-673 KIKAQLQ
+673 KIKVQLQ

-707 KEEREDIE
+707 KEEREEIE

-743 YGDNQRTTERKW
+743 YGDNQPATEHKW
-755 IYSSYDDVFSEE
+755 IYSSYDDVFSVE
-767 KTSSRSSVAKDYLVE
+767 KPSSRPSVAKDYLVE
-782 KDTTDVFKNNE
+782 KDTTDGFKNNE
-793 KPLAAPTSKENLQKW
+793 KPLAVPSSTENLQKW

-924 TALKSGNEDAE
+924 TAWKSGVEDAE
-935 DEEEEEEEE
+935 DEEEEEEG
-944 KEEDIKRTYS
+944 IKRTHL
-954 PISVASAV
+954 PISVASTA

-976 YYTSPDSVTV
+976 YYTSPDSLTV

-1000 SRSRD
+1000 SRSQD
-1005 QYSEMRISINQKPG
+1005 QYSEMRISINQRPG
-1019 KSHNFGFTANWN
+1019 KRHNFGFTTNWN
-1031 TSGVFVQSIEKGSPA
+1031 TSGVFVQSVEKGSPA

-1054 DEIITVSGTKVSH
+1054 DEIIAVNGTKVSH
-1067 MDPAEGEEAIAN
+1067 MDPPEGEEAIAN

-1175 SAISDLSVPSI
+1175 SAISDLPVPSI
-1186 TVPSRRVWDQEE
+1186 SVPRCRVWDQED

-1254 TMSITAHV
+1254 TMSITAHA

-1279 EGGGGSEQGS
+1279 EGGGGSEQGA
-1289 QQQQNEKEKDEERR
+1289 QQQQNKEEKDEEKR

-1310 LEEKEILHL
+1310 LQEKEILHL

-1332 RRKEIEQQYTE
+1332 RRKEIEQQYAE
-1343 DQKRWAEAEEQHQR
+1343 DQKRWAEAEAEEQHQR
-1357 FYKHYDEPKTIED
+1357 FYKHYDEPKSIED

-1391 TTNRNGTNNKYLEKS
+1391 TTNRNGMNNKYLEKS
-1406 RNVPDS
+1406 RTVSDS

-1458 EPITVHNTLMR
+1458 EPITVHSTLMR

-1505 PPAGSTSNRAYT
+1505 PSAGSASNRAYAY
-1517 CTPSSNV
+1517 TPSSNV
-1524 APSSTSSVR
+1524 TSSSTTSVR

-1543 APSPVPCAQSP
+1543 APSPVPRAQSP
-1554 TSASQSGSQTRNNV
+1554 TSASQSGSQTRNKSISGKKICSYCNNV
-1568 WLVNATLEDQAR
+1568 LGKGAAMIIESLGLCYHLHCFKCVGCKCSLGGSGSGAEVRIRNN
-1580 ELKSE
+1580 ELFCNDCYIRFK
-1585 FETMSSSAMTAI
+1585 TG
-1597 SDLKLDSQ
+1597 Q
-1605 PPCEANVDMKPL
+1605 PTSM
-1617 LQIEEEVLAADV
+1617 
-1629 DL
+1629 

>member
-1 MESGEEPAGGCEA
+1 
-14 AFAEAQRWVEA
+14 
-25 VTGKSFGTKS
+25 
-35 FRAALENG
+35 
-43 VLLCD
+43 
-48 LINKIK
+48 
-54 PGIIKKINRLSTPI
+54 
-68 AGLDNIN
+68 
-75 VFLKACENIG
+75 
-85 LKEAQLFHP
+85 
-94 GDLQDLSNRVTV
+94 
-106 KPEET
+106 
-111 NRRVKNVLITLYW
+111 
-124 LGRKA
+124 
-129 QSNPHYNGPY
+129 
-139 LNLKAFEKLLG
+139 
-150 QALTKALEESSSLK
+150 
-164 RSGRDSGYGD
+164 
-174 IWSIDRGEAFS
+174 
-185 SISHKR
+185 
-191 DDSFDSL
+191 
-198 DSFGS
+198 
-203 RSSASFSSDITL
+203 
-215 KGGSEGCGSDTD
+215 
-227 SELPYKMHNS
+227 MHNS

-267 PSAYM
+267 PAAYM

-300 GTLSSNQKSQ
+300 GTLSSQKRSDSEDEDSVYKQ
-310 RHLDLKVESNPTIHI
+310 SSAAIGNEPRLSLDLNSHYGKDPNHTKQTAEYARKSLSQMAEGRKMESSDQP
-325 HSKFSEYFDDEEERA
+325 
-340 ISIPDIEKD
+340 
-349 DLYVRK
+349 
-355 LNSAVTKAMV
+355 
-365 SFDKFLPKFWT
+365 
-376 PEELEWKKIKKYS
+376 
-389 SKSWYKEFQGFSQF
+389 SQF

-439 SFTPGYS
+439 SFTPGCS

-486 KSSKQEPSLE
+486 KSSEQEPSLE

-531 LSGAPDK
+531 LSGAPDR

-565 STLQEKKNAGMVL
+565 SMLQEKKNAGVVL
-578 SPSLRQKDDMLTR
+578 SPSSRQKDDMLTR

-673 KIKAQLQ
+673 KIKVQLQ

-707 KEEREDIE
+707 KEEREEIE

-743 YGDNQRTTERKW
+743 YGDNQPATEHKW
-755 IYSSYDDVFSEE
+755 IYSSYDDVFSVE
-767 KTSSRSSVAKDYLVE
+767 KPSSRPSVAKDYLVE
-782 KDTTDVFKNNE
+782 KDTTDGFKNNE
-793 KPLAAPTSKENLQKW
+793 KPLAVPSSTENLQKW

-924 TALKSGNEDAE
+924 TAWKSGVEDAE
-935 DEEEEEEEE
+935 DEEEEEEG
-944 KEEDIKRTYS
+944 IKRTHL
-954 PISVASAV
+954 PISVASTA

-976 YYTSPDSVTV
+976 YYTSPDSLTV

-1000 SRSRD
+1000 SRSQD
-1005 QYSEMRISINQKPG
+1005 QYSEMRISINQRPG
-1019 KSHNFGFTANWN
+1019 KRHNFGFTTNWN
-1031 TSGVFVQSIEKGSPA
+1031 TSGVFVQSVEKGSPA

-1054 DEIITVSGTKVSH
+1054 DEIIAVNGTKVSH
-1067 MDPAEGEEAIAN
+1067 MDPPEGEEAIAN

-1096 GTSENKWIDA
+1096 DWGKDQPSLPNVRHKILNLTSLAANIVGTSENKWIDA

-1175 SAISDLSVPSI
+1175 SAISDLPVPSI
-1186 TVPSRRVWDQEE
+1186 SVPRCRVWDQED

-1254 TMSITAHV
+1254 TMSITAHA

-1279 EGGGGSEQGS
+1279 EGGGGSEQGA
-1289 QQQQNEKEKDEERR
+1289 QQQQNKEEKDEEKR

-1310 LEEKEILHL
+1310 LQEKEILHL

-1332 RRKEIEQQYTE
+1332 RRKEIEQQYAE
-1343 DQKRWAEAEEQHQR
+1343 DQKRWAEAEAEEQHQR
-1357 FYKHYDEPKTIED
+1357 FYKHYDEPKSIED

-1391 TTNRNGTNNKYLEKS
+1391 TTNRNGQCKKPLGGTARGLLQDELNQKQSVKMQQETKEPEQKAPRRQMLYQMKYNKPEQAGMNNKYLEKS
-1406 RNVPDS
+1406 RTVSDS

-1458 EPITVHNTLMR
+1458 EPITVHSTLMR

-1505 PPAGSTSNRAYT
+1505 PSAGSASNRAYAY
-1517 CTPSSNV
+1517 TPSSNV
-1524 APSSTSSVR
+1524 TSSSTTSVR

-1543 APSPVPCAQSP
+1543 APSPVPRAQSP

-1568 WLVNATLEDQAR
+1568 WVVNAALEDQAQ

-1585 FETMSSSAMTAI
+1585 SETMSSSAMTAI

-1617 LQIEEEVLAADV
+1617 LQIEEEVVAANV